1 MEINLKEGF
10 LEYQD
15 FKVPIK
21 GHNLVGT
28 QSKNLY
34 HSDRD
39 SFFLAYLNPRNKA
52 CCYRMPELD
61 NVVLVGCYYKD
72 DIWMYVVRQRKS
84 PDVLKTV
91 CVLLRYLPELDRY
104 RELDE
109 GFIKAEMERL
119 GEYLQD
125 YALEKGVIYVYNYRS
140 YLDAASFLMEKINFK
155 NEPGIEK
162 GGI

>member
-1 MEINLKEGF
+1 
-10 LEYQD
+10 
-15 FKVPIK
+15 
-21 GHNLVGT
+21 
-28 QSKNLY
+28 
-34 HSDRD
+34 
-39 SFFLAYLNPRNKA
+39 
-52 CCYRMPELD
+52 
-61 NVVLVGCYYKD
+61 
-72 DIWMYVVRQRKS
+72 MYVVRQRKS

-109 GFIKAEMERL
+109 GFITAEMERL

-162 GGI
+162 GGV